1 LLLTLTGHCIP
12 PGGAAAGGII
22 RSEQGYF
29 VKAFSV
35 NLGSYSI
42 TCAEMRA
49 IVEGLKLVWSLGIK
63 MIRFQSDCKAATIG
77 LSDTTSHNHQH
88 VVE

>member
-1 LLLTLTGHCIP
+1 
-12 PGGAAAGGII
+12 
-22 RSEQGYF
+22 
-29 VKAFSV
+29 
-35 NLGSYSI
+35 
-42 TCAEMRA
+42 MRA